1 MMTMNLAENIC
12 TVACGLFFLIGLL
25 TGVWKY
31 AGIRRSPDFRAPR
44 YVSVSHITAL
54 MYSFACL
61 VLLEL
66 SRQSPLPDAV
76 EAGIVIAII
85 SFFALA
91 QGSYLLHGLL
101 RDTDNQLARPH
112 RLATRTWPSWTITL
126 FMLTLIL
133 VEVGGFLIL
142 FLAAVW

>member
-1 MMTMNLAENIC
+1 MIITETIC
-12 TVACGLFFLIGLL
+12 ITACGLFFLTGLV

-31 AGIRRSPDFRAPR
+31 AYIRQGPDFRAPR
-44 YVSVSHITAL
+44 YVSVSHRTAL

-66 SRQSPLPDAV
+66 TRRGSLPGII
-76 EAGIVIAII
+76 EAGIVLALV

-91 QGSYLLHGLL
+91 QGSYILHGLL

-112 RLATRTWPSWTITL
+112 RLGSHVWPPLTITL
-126 FMLTLIL
+126 FMLTLIT
-133 VEVGGFLIL
+133 VEVTGFLVL
-142 FLAAVW
+142 FIAAVV

>member
-1 MMTMNLAENIC
+1 MTAETIC
-12 TVACGLFFLIGLL
+12 ITAGGLFFLAGLL

-31 AGIRRSPDFRAPR
+31 ACTRRGPDFQAPR
-44 YVSVSHITAL
+44 YVSVSHRTAL

-66 SRQSPLPDAV
+66 TRQSGLPETV
-76 EAGIVIAII
+76 ESGIVLALVA
-85 SFFALA
+85 FFALA

-112 RLATRTWPSWTITL
+112 LLGSHVWPSRMMTL
-126 FMLTLIL
+126 FMLTLIT
-133 VEVGGFLIL
+133 VEIAGFLVL
-142 FLAAVW
+142 FIAAVV